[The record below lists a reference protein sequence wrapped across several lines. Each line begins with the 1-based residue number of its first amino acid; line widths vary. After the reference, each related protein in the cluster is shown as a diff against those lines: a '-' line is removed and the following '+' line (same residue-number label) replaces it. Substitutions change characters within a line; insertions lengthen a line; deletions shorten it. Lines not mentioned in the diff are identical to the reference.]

1 MDLRAMMKQAQQMQ
15 QKLQQEVEALE
26 VEASVGGGMVSVR
39 MNGRKELLGVA
50 IDQEVIDPDD
60 PAMLQDLVLSAV
72 NEASRKVDE
81 ALQQRLG
88 SAVPGLGGLAGLG

>member
-1 MDLRAMMKQAQQMQ
+1 VDLRAMMKQAQQIQ

-39 MNGRKELLGVA
+39 MSGRKELLAVT
-50 IDQEVIDPDD
+50 IDRDVIDPEDA
-60 PAMLQDLVLSAV
+60 AMLQDLVLSAV
-72 NEASRKVDE
+72 NEAGRKVDE

-88 SAVPGLGGLAGLG
+88 AVPGLAGLPGLG